1 MRINICNK
9 FSSGVILRNKKKT
22 ICVQEREKKMEKR
35 GTRICFVLELKTEWV
50 GGIEKELNLNETKV
64 GMGLNL
70 KDERSWNPNGVS

>member
-9 FSSGVILRNKKKT
+9 FSFGVILRNKKNNLCTRK
-22 ICVQEREKKMEKR
+22 REKMEKR

-70 KDERSWNPNGVS
+70 KDERSWNPKEV

>member
-1 MRINICNK
+1 MYK
-9 FSSGVILRNKKKT
+9 E
-22 ICVQEREKKMEKR
+22 ERKDEKR

-70 KDERSWNPNGVS
+70 KDERS

>member
-1 MRINICNK
+1 MYK
-9 FSSGVILRNKKKT
+9 E
-22 ICVQEREKKMEKR
+22 ERKDEKR

-64 GMGLNL
+64 GMGLDL

>member
-1 MRINICNK
+1 
-9 FSSGVILRNKKKT
+9 
-22 ICVQEREKKMEKR
+22 MEKR

-70 KDERSWNPNGVS
+70 KDERSWNPKEVCFMKFSSLASLMMVSSWCLG

>member
-9 FSSGVILRNKKKT
+9 FSFGVILRNKKNNLCTRK
-22 ICVQEREKKMEKR
+22 REKDEKR
-35 GTRICFVLELKTEWV
+35 GTRICFVLKLKTERV

-64 GMGLNL
+64 VMGLNL

>member
-9 FSSGVILRNKKKT
+9 FSSGVILRKQEKQSVYKK
-22 ICVQEREKKMEKR
+22 REKWEKR

-64 GMGLNL
+64 GMGLDL
-70 KDERSWNPNGVS
+70 KDERS